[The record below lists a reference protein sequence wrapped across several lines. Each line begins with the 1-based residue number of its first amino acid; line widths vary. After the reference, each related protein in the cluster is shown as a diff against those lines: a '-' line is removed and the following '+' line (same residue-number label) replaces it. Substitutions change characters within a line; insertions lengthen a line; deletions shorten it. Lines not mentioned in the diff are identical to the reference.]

1 MQIGQRVRVRG
12 LVNKPHFNGMEGT
25 IINTLYSQKGFCWVY
40 HVKLDKGGKKLL
52 FKDSNIEVIGVPQP
66 TNMGNE
72 LGMMGYEDET
82 TSTRV
87 AGATNGFGA
96 NVQAHG
102 IQTRTARAQTFSA
115 GHAKQQDR
123 TYRDS
128 YFGALGL
135 PPNQAGTP
143 HQRVMSR
150 GRNLSFD
157 GADQSNMRPTIPTV
171 SINRRQ
177 NSMSRYNQPSLSPPA
192 NGARQNMMMSPR
204 IAQLQREY
212 SKPISKPGAGGGPTP
227 AYGGVTSTKP
237 SAHARNSTISG
248 NTGNYLATLGF

>member
-1 MQIGQRVRVRG
+1 M
-12 LVNKPHFNGMEGT
+12 
-25 IINTLYSQKGFCWVY
+25 
-40 HVKLDKGGKKLL
+40 

-82 TSTRV
+82 TSTRI

-135 PPNQAGTP
+135 PPNQAGTATATQPFGLGARQAGGTP

-171 SINRRQ
+171 NINRRQ

-212 SKPISKPGAGGGPTP
+212 SKPISKPGAGGGPSP
-227 AYGGVTSTKP
+227 SYSGVTSTTSQPK
-237 SAHARNSTISG
+237 AHARNSTISG
-248 NTGNYLATLGF
+248 NTNDYLQTLGF